1 MPSEIRRLH
10 QDYEARGLRVVA
22 INIQESPDKATAWSQ
37 RERVTFPIVFDLDGR
52 TSSAYGVRATPTVFV
67 IGRDGK
73 FIGAASGNRAWTS
86 PEGRAVIEA
95 ALKS

>member
-22 INIQESPDKATAWSQ
+22 INIQESPDKAASWSR
-37 RERVTFPIVFDLDGR
+37 RENVTFPIVLDPDGR
-52 TSSAYGVRATPTVFV
+52 TMQAYGVRSTPTVFV

-73 FIGAASGNRAWTS
+73 FVGAAVGNRAWTS
-86 PEGRAVIEA
+86 SEGRAVIEA

>member
-10 QDYEARGLRVVA
+10 EDYEARGLRVVA
-22 INIQESPDKATAWSQ
+22 VNVQEAPGKAAAW
-37 RERVTFPIVFDLDGR
+37 REREKVTFPIVLDPDGR

-95 ALKS
+95 ALNS